1 MENGV
6 GGSMIG
12 EQFSEIHTDLI
23 TETTINRDVKV
34 RDHPMGRGYSTS
46 ERTIDNFIKTSH
58 LMAAIQRKFKE
69 KLSHMTSFSHKLV
82 SPVSRSKYDNTIPG
96 LTNHSQNL
104 FYYFLE
110 APAQH
115 FKSGVQIEESIVN
128 GLFKSQ
134 TVGEER
140 LKEFIKDQ
148 IKAPSKTKIS
158 LFDTVPR
165 ENVATGLK
173 KEKKREK
180 EIDLAKSKH
189 RTKL

>member
-1 MENGV
+1 M
-6 GGSMIG
+6 
-12 EQFSEIHTDLI
+12 
-23 TETTINRDVKV
+23 
-34 RDHPMGRGYSTS
+34 
-46 ERTIDNFIKTSH
+46 
-58 LMAAIQRKFKE
+58 
-69 KLSHMTSFSHKLV
+69 
-82 SPVSRSKYDNTIPG
+82 
-96 LTNHSQNL
+96 
-104 FYYFLE
+104 
-110 APAQH
+110 
-115 FKSGVQIEESIVN
+115 QIEESIVN

>member
-6 GGSMIG
+6 GGSMVG

-104 FYYFLE
+104 FYYFNISSQECKLRKALLMDCSNLKQLE
-110 APAQH
+110 
-115 FKSGVQIEESIVN
+115 K
-128 GLFKSQ
+128 
-134 TVGEER
+134 
-140 LKEFIKDQ
+140 
-148 IKAPSKTKIS
+148 
-158 LFDTVPR
+158 
-165 ENVATGLK
+165 NV
-173 KEKKREK
+173 
-180 EIDLAKSKH
+180 
-189 RTKL
+189 